1 MATQRV
7 NGSITVQYPNIGFT
21 LERFY
26 SGVEVY
32 HGTARTCTTARQRF
46 IAEKVMAAVERVL
59 EEEDFTDDE
68 AEAAYWEFENGGEE
82 EAEEEVEVVEL
93 ELTEA
98 EREDAWRAYYDLPE
112 VRRALGFNPKPLTV
126 NDINAILIPDLR
138 EKVRD
143 YMGKWP

>member
-1 MATQRV
+1 MTTQRV

-82 EAEEEVEVVEL
+82 DDPYQIIPQLTGEDFKIIVPVNNSAMEAYWADFNKRVSNKIDAQL
-93 ELTEA
+93 
-98 EREDAWRAYYDLPE
+98 RE
-112 VRRALGFNPKPLTV
+112 ALGK
-126 NDINAILIPDLR
+126 
-138 EKVRD
+138 
-143 YMGKWP
+143 